1 MRRTDDDVDELPLL
15 RAIAHSQLSHRV
27 FGVEREYQVHR
38 EGAPVDAR
46 ALWPTLQGLGTR
58 LDPGD
63 ARARRG
69 AWGGIL
75 TADGWEAEVATPP
88 LSLTSSSTH
97 EVLGYAAA
105 GERHLR
111 RCLPADHLLRGYST
125 HISVEVDDRLVT
137 DVARLIADR
146 MAVALMLALD
156 RPTSP
161 GLLVRPRY
169 QRLEI
174 GGEFA
179 AGTQLRAAVSL
190 AVAVT
195 LLAERAVRDR
205 SVRHRLPPRLSARAI
220 PARERFGWYV
230 DRHAYGPDLY
240 AEGRRAV
247 LHRRRSSIV
256 AGDLLEATW
265 SEARPYGQTVLTTEE
280 IELVDRFVDGSNPMP
295 LDDPIDDDGAAH
307 PVRSDRSY
315 APRSLD
321 GICVTISAATWWR
334 AILEVRSTE
343 RVRWL
348 TVPGRALDAILDRLD
363 CGELWAEFELLV
375 SGSNSRCGTAA
386 RPPKFLHRPV
396 CKAVEP

>member
-1 MRRTDDDVDELPLL
+1 MNQLPLL
-15 RAIAHSQLSHRV
+15 SAIARSQLNHRV
-27 FGVEREYQVHR
+27 FGVEREYQIHG

-46 ALWPTLQGLGTR
+46 VLWPTLQGLGTG

-69 AWGGIL
+69 SWGGVV

-88 LSLTSSSTH
+88 LSLTSSSTQ
-97 EVLGYAAA
+97 EVLNYAAA

-125 HISVEVDDRLVT
+125 HINVEVDDRLVT

-179 AGTQLRAAVSL
+179 AGRQLRAAVCL

-195 LLAERAVRDR
+195 LLAERAVHDR
-205 SVRHRLPPRLSARAI
+205 SVRQRLPPRMSARAT

-230 DRHAYGPDLY
+230 DRNAYGSDLY
-240 AEGRRAV
+240 AEGRNAV
-247 LHRRRSSIV
+247 LHRGRSSIS
-256 AGDLLEATW
+256 AGNLVDDIW
-265 SEARPYGQTVLTTEE
+265 VEARPYGQTVLAAEE
-280 IELVDRFVDGSNPMP
+280 IRLVDQFIDGTNPMP
-295 LDDPIDDDGAAH
+295 LDEPVDDDGATD

-315 APRSLD
+315 APRTFN
-321 GICVTISAATWWR
+321 GIRVTISAATWWR
-334 AILEVRSTE
+334 AILEVRSAG

-348 TVPGRALDAILDRLD
+348 TVPGRALDAILDGLD
-363 CGELWAEFELLV
+363 CGELRAEFELLV
-375 SGSNSRCGTAA
+375 SGSNSCGTAA
-386 RPPKFLHRPV
+386 HPPNFLHRQE
-396 CKAVEP
+396 CKAMEP